1 MEKQTI
7 IQYTD
12 DETVIQF
19 RWNHSLTVN
28 VYEGARQYG
37 YENENIVFAE
47 VDVFTFADDTSYD
60 EMVGICD
67 EYVEDWMGEVLSNER
82 PDGTR
87 F

>member
-1 MEKQTI
+1 MYKQTI
-7 IQYTD
+7 IQYTE

-28 VYEGARQYG
+28 VYEGIDNFDG
-37 YENENIVFAE
+37 GNIVFTE
-47 VDVFTFADDTSYD
+47 IDVFTFSEET
-60 EMVGICD
+60 
-67 EYVEDWMGEVLSNER
+67 EYYEVVLSCENWLDEWASEMLGRVR